1 MHGYSRS
8 LSLSFSHYTIHTMTL
23 NLLKRF
29 SASGPSFSLLLHVS
43 SPIPN
48 GWFNIKGAMRT
59 RMARHVSVKFNVDFS
74 FHFPLPALCVI
85 GFYHRLLYLLYCYP
99 PLYRLLRS
107 NYPRLLPRLLY
118 PLSADRAVTRR
129 EHGKIHIIPPVI
141 PLLPRRNNWIDLQD
155 RFSFFSLF
163 FFFWS
168 MDHLATRKRETPQRR
183 GRGKKYPNIALPYNL
198 YIISAP

>member
-1 MHGYSRS
+1 
-8 LSLSFSHYTIHTMTL
+8 MTL

-129 EHGKIHIIPPVI
+129 EHGKIHITPPVI
-141 PLLPRRNNWIDLQD
+141 PQAKRLNRSPGSFLLL
-155 RFSFFSLF
+155 FFSLF